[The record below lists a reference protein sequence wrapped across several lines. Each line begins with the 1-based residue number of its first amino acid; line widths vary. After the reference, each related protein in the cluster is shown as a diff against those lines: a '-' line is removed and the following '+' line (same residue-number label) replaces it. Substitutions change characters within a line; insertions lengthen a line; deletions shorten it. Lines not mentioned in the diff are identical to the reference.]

1 MKIEVSNGELLDKI
15 SILEI
20 KLHKIKDTEKLINI
34 QKEFDELNPLCK
46 KLFEQFGGELQNH
59 YLELAKINGQLW
71 DIEDEI
77 REYEKNKDFGGK
89 FTELARSVYFTN
101 DKRSEMKKIINLITS
116 SNLIEEK
123 SYE

>member
-1 MKIEVSNGELLDKI
+1 MKIEISNGELLDKI
-15 SILEI
+15 SILEL
-20 KLHKIKDTEKLINI
+20 KLLNIKDEEKLINI
-34 QKEFDELNPLCK
+34 QKEFDKLNTLCI

>member
-1 MKIEVSNGELLDKI
+1 MKIEISNGELLDKI

-34 QKEFDELNPLCK
+34 QKEFNELNPLCK

-89 FTELARSVYFTN
+89 FTELARSVYFIN

-116 SNLIEEK
+116 SYLIEEK
-123 SYE
+123 SYD

>member
-20 KLHKIKDTEKLINI
+20 KLHKIKDTGKLINI

>member
-1 MKIEVSNGELLDKI
+1 MKIEISNGELLDKI
-15 SILEI
+15 SILEL
-20 KLHKIKDTEKLINI
+20 KLLNIKDEEKLINI
-34 QKEFDELNPLCK
+34 QKEFDKLNPLCI

-101 DKRSEMKKIINLITS
+101 DKRSEMKKIIKLITS
-116 SNLIEEK
+116 SYLIEEK
-123 SYE
+123 SYD

>member
-20 KLHKIKDTEKLINI
+20 KLHKIKDTGKLINI

-116 SNLIEEK
+116 SYLIEEK
-123 SYE
+123 SYD